1 MFTTQLWSK
10 TIWEHGLSRR
20 YRRISTECIQS
31 HSYREQPN
39 SSRLVAYDLPK
50 MNPMHEIRMSASP
63 GRAPQVIHQHE
74 VGSPV
79 RSVRP
84 EFLLESLNSQAEFGP
99 RTFLDNPSS
108 DEETHVPTIPDTH
121 TSPQADG
128 SHAERP
134 FSKQRRSGHYLG
146 GTTEQFQSNCAPERR
161 MSTTPSPRS
170 PIEPT
175 DFERY
180 QQLTRENCKSGF
192 DSDEDSYIGSV
203 EEMTPVRP
211 ARRSN
216 MLVDGLFNHTSPHA
230 LEEES
235 PILPKV
241 QDLAMARQIKEV
253 HHLTMQA
260 LTGISGSSDP
270 PPTPPPIPR
279 YQDWRNSRYRS
290 VPAPAK
296 KVTMAP
302 PPIDTSRLSAQPPHI
317 STPYPFRAVHRKEF
331 GRQFSASE
339 PTLRSPRVHDS
350 ILTLSIRRSNPN
362 SRLRLSTLTIPAN
375 SEFSAV
381 KNRRCSSD
389 RKEYTPQ
396 DFDDAELFRQL
407 RRHYQDLLGP
417 WRHFSARSLT
427 MICVSG
433 DASKQ
438 ADSGYGWLLT
448 PRSPRTLAHK
458 GLNDTFSEEKLL
470 RFFHDPS
477 AAGKSRYAWV
487 SWAHRLSDAPAIST
501 PLPLSS
507 EPPSAVVPDS
517 ARTPASAVTASSTV
531 NNRFSMIRRA
541 EQHEGLEFVVSWS
554 VRRILLALVL
564 VLTLSL
570 AATLLW
576 VFLGKNSHGGG
587 TQAGFMGAGDRVV
600 AGVVMGICVL
610 LIGIFG
616 VGGWIGVSWLVL

>member
-1 MFTTQLWSK
+1 
-10 TIWEHGLSRR
+10 
-20 YRRISTECIQS
+20 
-31 HSYREQPN
+31 
-39 SSRLVAYDLPK
+39 
-50 MNPMHEIRMSASP
+50 MSASP

-84 EFLLESLNSQAEFGP
+84 EFLLESINSQAEFGP
-99 RTFLDNPSS
+99 RTFLDNPSP
-108 DEETHVPTIPDTH
+108 DEEIHVPNIPDTH
-121 TSPQADG
+121 TSPQAEG
-128 SHAERP
+128 AQAESP

-146 GTTEQFQSNCAPERR
+146 GTTEQFQPNCAPERR
-161 MSTTPSPRS
+161 MSMTPSPRS
-170 PIEPT
+170 PVEPT

-180 QQLTRENCKSGF
+180 QQLTREACKSGF

-216 MLVDGLFNHTSPHA
+216 MLVDGLFHHNSPRV

-235 PILPKV
+235 PILPKA

-260 LTGISGSSDP
+260 LTGISGSSNP
-270 PPTPPPIPR
+270 PPTPPPIPTRDSR
-279 YQDWRNSRYRS
+279 YQEWRNSRYRS
-290 VPAPAK
+290 VSAPAK
-296 KVTMAP
+296 KVTVAP
-302 PPIDTSRLSAQPPHI
+302 PPIDTSRMAIQPPHVK
-317 STPYPFRAVHRKEF
+317 TPYPFRAIHRKEF

-381 KNRRCSSD
+381 KNRHSTSGG
-389 RKEYTPQ
+389 KEYTPQ
-396 DFDDAELFRQL
+396 DFDDAELFRHL
-407 RRHYQDLLGP
+407 RRHYKHLLGP
-417 WRHFSARSLT
+417 WRYFSARSLT

-487 SWAHRLSDAPAIST
+487 SWAHRLADAPAIST
-501 PLPLSS
+501 PLPLPS
-507 EPPSAVVPDS
+507 ELPSAVPDS
-517 ARTPASAVTASSTV
+517 ARTPISAATTSTV

-554 VRRILLALVL
+554 VRRILLALTLVL
-564 VLTLSL
+564 VVSL

-576 VFLGKNSHGGG
+576 VFLGKSSHGDGG
-587 TQAGFMGAGDRVV
+587 SSGFMGAGDRVV
-600 AGVVMGICVL
+600 GGVVMGICVL
-610 LIGIFG
+610 LIGCFG
-616 VGGWIGVSWLVL
+616 IGGWIGVSWLVL

>member
-1 MFTTQLWSK
+1 
-10 TIWEHGLSRR
+10 
-20 YRRISTECIQS
+20 
-31 HSYREQPN
+31 
-39 SSRLVAYDLPK
+39 

-84 EFLLESLNSQAEFGP
+84 EFLLESINSQADFGP
-99 RTFLDNPSS
+99 RTFLDNPSP
-108 DEETHVPTIPDTH
+108 DEETHVPDIPNTH
-121 TSPQADG
+121 TSPEIDDL
-128 SHAERP
+128 HAEQP

-146 GTTEQFQSNCAPERR
+146 GTTEQFQSNCAPDRR
-161 MSTTPSPRS
+161 TPTPPSPRS
-170 PIEPT
+170 PVAQT

-192 DSDEDSYIGSV
+192 DSDEDSSIGSV

-211 ARRSN
+211 TRRSN
-216 MLVDGLFNHTSPHA
+216 MLVEGLFHHSSPHV

-235 PILPKV
+235 PILPKH
-241 QDLAMARQIKEV
+241 QDLAVLREIKEV

-260 LTGISGSSDP
+260 LTGNTTS
-270 PPTPPPIPR
+270 PTPPPIPTRDSR

-290 VPAPAK
+290 VSAPAK

-302 PPIDTSRLSAQPPHI
+302 PPIDTSRISAQQPHVK
-317 STPYPFRAVHRKEF
+317 TPYPFRAIHRKEF

-375 SEFSAV
+375 SEFSAI
-381 KNRRCSSD
+381 KNRNQSSN
-389 RKEYTPQ
+389 RGGQEYIPQ

-407 RRHYQDLLGP
+407 RRHYQSLLGP

-433 DASKQ
+433 DASRQ

-448 PRSPRTLAHK
+448 PRSPRTLAYK

-470 RFFHDPS
+470 RFFHNPN

-487 SWAHRLSDAPAIST
+487 SWAHRLADAPAITT
-501 PLPLSS
+501 PLS
-507 EPPSAVVPDS
+507 PPSALPSAALDT
-517 ARTPASAVTASSTV
+517 ARTPASAGTTSTV

-564 VLTLSL
+564 VLVLSL

-576 VFLGKNSHGGG
+576 VFLGKDSHSSAGR
-587 TQAGFMGAGDRVV
+587 AGFLGAGDRVV

-610 LIGIFG
+610 LIGCFG
-616 VGGWIGVSWLVL
+616 VGGWIGISWLVL

>member
-1 MFTTQLWSK
+1 
-10 TIWEHGLSRR
+10 
-20 YRRISTECIQS
+20 
-31 HSYREQPN
+31 
-39 SSRLVAYDLPK
+39 
-50 MNPMHEIRMSASP
+50 MHEIRMSASP

-84 EFLLESLNSQAEFGP
+84 EFLLESINSQADFGP
-99 RTFLDNPSS
+99 RTFLDNPSP
-108 DEETHVPTIPDTH
+108 DEEANVPDIPNTHIPPEVDN
-121 TSPQADG
+121 
-128 SHAERP
+128 SHAEEP

-146 GTTEQFQSNCAPERR
+146 GTTEQFQSNCAPDRR
-161 MSTTPSPRS
+161 DPTPPSPRS
-170 PIEPT
+170 PVEQT

-180 QQLTRENCKSGF
+180 QQLTRENCKSAF
-192 DSDEDSYIGSV
+192 DSDGDSYIGSV

-211 ARRSN
+211 ARSN
-216 MLVDGLFNHTSPHA
+216 MLVDGLFHHNSPHV

-235 PILPKV
+235 PILPKH
-241 QDLAMARQIKEV
+241 QDLAVVREIKEM

-260 LTGISGSSDP
+260 LTGITISSNR
-270 PPTPPPIPR
+270 PPTPPPIPTRDSR

-290 VPAPAK
+290 VSAPAK

-302 PPIDTSRLSAQPPHI
+302 PPIDTSGISAQQPHVK
-317 STPYPFRAVHRKEF
+317 TPYPFRAIHRKEF

-339 PTLRSPRVHDS
+339 PALRSPRVHDS

-381 KNRRCSSD
+381 KNRHHNSD
-389 RKEYTPQ
+389 RGGQEYTTQ

-407 RRHYQDLLGP
+407 RHHYRSLLGP

-433 DASKQ
+433 DASRQ

-448 PRSPRTLAHK
+448 PRSPRTLAYK

-470 RFFHDPS
+470 RFFHSPS

-487 SWAHRLSDAPAIST
+487 SWAHRLADAPAITT
-501 PLPLSS
+501 PLS
-507 EPPSAVVPDS
+507 PPSALTSAAPDT
-517 ARTPASAVTASSTV
+517 ARTPASAETTSTV

-554 VRRILLALVL
+554 VRRILLALTLVL
-564 VLTLSL
+564 VLSL

-576 VFLGKNSHGGG
+576 VFLGKDSHSPGS
-587 TQAGFMGAGDRVV
+587 QAGFLGAGDRVV

-610 LIGIFG
+610 LIGCFG
-616 VGGWIGVSWLVL
+616 VGGWIGISWLVL